1 MTVLWLCSLWR
12 LADLEILS
20 NLGADGTD
28 CFDGCWRQRSLQ
40 GCQFPLRLTINSWLK
55 VEQLPHTHTHTHTH
69 QTHSH
74 RAHPVF
80 LGGDVTLVS
89 LLPYVTAATW
99 KARKMEGLDGG
110 ETQASGHHR
119 ADLVK
124 KKAKG
129 EGKRWILERNALRW
143 LDGSCSEETHEQEC
157 QVEDHRFNQQKGD
170 ALVLGRFLFNV
181 CWAN

>member
-69 QTHSH
+69 TPNTFTQSTSRLPRRRCHSCLPPPLCN
-74 RAHPVF
+74 R
-80 LGGDVTLVS
+80 GDMKS
-89 LLPYVTAATW
+89 
-99 KARKMEGLDGG
+99 KEDGG
-110 ETQASGHHR
+110 IGWRRDTSLWASPGR
-119 ADLVK
+119 FSEEKSEGRREKMDS
-124 KKAKG
+124 G
-129 EGKRWILERNALRW
+129 EKCTAVTGRVVFRGDAWTRMSSWRSQIQSAERWR
-143 LDGSCSEETHEQEC
+143 SCSGSFPVQC
-157 QVEDHRFNQQKGD
+157 
-170 ALVLGRFLFNV
+170 LLS
-181 CWAN
+181 